1 MEGRGFIHQNRLN
14 DERGSTT
21 GAVSLPAPTAWPM
34 VLALGIALML
44 AGMVTHWAISLLGLL
59 LALRAMWGWFFQ
71 VLPHEHHV
79 SVPVHA
85 AVIAITSTRTIRE
98 RPSDDVMHR
107 KLLPVETFSLTA
119 GIRGGIAGG
128 LTMIVPAALFRSP
141 RPIRERPSDDVMH
154 RKLLPVETF
163 SLTAGIRGGIAGG
176 LTMIV
181 PAALFGLLRYHSV
194 WYAVNL
200 LAAGGF
206 VGWAGES
213 NAFLAQFHIEGL
225 LAATAIHVLASV
237 LIGLL
242 YGAMLPMFPWKPILT
257 AGFIAPFLWTGILY
271 SAIGVISPILDARIN
286 WPWFIVSQIAF
297 GLVCGFVVNLHV
309 KVRTPQFQAL
319 PFSVRAGLH
328 S

>member
-59 LALRAMWGWFFQ
+59 LALRAIWGWFFQ
-71 VLPHEHHV
+71 VFPHEHHIM
-79 SVPVHA
+79 VPVHDA
-85 AVIAITSTRTIRE
+85 IIVIASTRTIRE
-98 RPSDDVMHR
+98 RISGNLTHR

-119 GIRGGIAGG
+119 GVRGGIAGG
-128 LTMIVPAALFRSP
+128 IAMIVPAT
-141 RPIRERPSDDVMH
+141 VY
-154 RKLLPVETF
+154 
-163 SLTAGIRGGIAGG
+163 G
-176 LTMIV
+176 LI
-181 PAALFGLLRYHSV
+181 RYHSV

-206 VGWAGES
+206 VSWAGES

-271 SAIGVISPILDARIN
+271 SAIGVISPILNARIN

-328 S
+328 GDQIETKDDKK